1 MKIFI
6 KYLKIRNL
14 RYFMKNDKGSS
25 HAFLKIEELLQDSD
39 LLSKEYDGTVVF
51 QNPCFLTDFGK

>member
-1 MKIFI
+1 MFVCEI
-6 KYLKIRNL
+6 L
-14 RYFMKNDKGSS
+14 RKNDKGSS

-51 QNPCFLTDFGK
+51 QNPCFFTDFGK